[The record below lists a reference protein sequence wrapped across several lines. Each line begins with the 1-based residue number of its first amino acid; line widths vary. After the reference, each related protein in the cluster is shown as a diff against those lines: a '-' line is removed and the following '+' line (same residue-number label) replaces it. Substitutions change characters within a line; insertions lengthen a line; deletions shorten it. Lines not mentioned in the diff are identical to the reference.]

1 MYCFQLACLAEDYG
15 TTFECD
21 IEDAEFII
29 VNVQDIRHKSD
40 NQCFDDLGDLYD
52 FVSAHGKA
60 IHVVEFGLTRY
71 SRLHPACQVYTR
83 PSKPYLQSLDRASH
97 SNRGMESINERLK
110 LGRR

>member
-1 MYCFQLACLAEDYG
+1 MYCFQLACLAEAYG

-60 IHVVEFGLTRY
+60 IHVVEFGADEIQPTTSCLPGLY
-71 SRLHPACQVYTR
+71 AAVEAVFAKSG
-83 PSKPYLQSLDRASH
+83 QSFP
-97 SNRGMESINERLK
+97 
-110 LGRR
+110 